1 MKFDVV
7 ESVKSLL
14 GIEEGSNVEL
24 VFDNMG
30 SVAHSGENTMESIQ
44 NIANTE
50 IGTSTLGRHLIDF
63 FNLTSL
69 IKEEQPI

>member
-24 VFDNMG
+24 VFDNIG

-50 IGTSTLGRHLIDF
+50 MGISTLGRHLIDF